1 VTIWANGWSNMKVE
15 KNFKKHIMQLTSA
28 ALFISIALVIFGIS
42 YYYFTTR
49 HKERMTIL
57 EKGLPPDYFKGNIAV
72 LPFVLMLGIISI
84 GIAMG
89 LLTGTLLNALPI
101 PGVSSDLKFVFS
113 IFLCLGI
120 SLLVGYRVLKS
131 QSGKR

>member
-1 VTIWANGWSNMKVE
+1 
-15 KNFKKHIMQLTSA
+15 MQLTSA
-28 ALFISIALVIFGIS
+28 ALFIAIALVIFGIS

-57 EKGLPPDYFKGNIAV
+57 EKGLPPDYFKRNLTV
-72 LPFVLMLGIISI
+72 LPFLLMLGIISI

-89 LLTGTLLNALPI
+89 LLTGALLNALPI
-101 PGVSSDLKFVFS
+101 PGVSDDLRFVFS

-120 SLLVGYRVLKS
+120 SLLVGYNVLKS
-131 QSGKR
+131 HSRKP

>member
-1 VTIWANGWSNMKVE
+1 
-15 KNFKKHIMQLTSA
+15 MQLTSA

-57 EKGLPPDYFKGNIAV
+57 EKGLPPDFFKGNINI
-72 LPFVLMLGIISI
+72 LPFLLLLGIVSI
-84 GIAMG
+84 GIAVG
-89 LLTGTLLNALPI
+89 LLTGALLKSLAI
-101 PGVSSDLKFVFS
+101 PGIHDFVFAFS

-120 SLLVGYRVLKS
+120 SLLVGYGVLKS
-131 QSGKR
+131 RVGKR

>member
-1 VTIWANGWSNMKVE
+1 
-15 KNFKKHIMQLTSA
+15 MQLTSA

-57 EKGLPPDYFKGNIAV
+57 EKGLPPDYFKGKIEI
-72 LPFVLMLGIISI
+72 LPLLLMLGFISI
-84 GIAMG
+84 GIAIG
-89 LLTGTLLNALPI
+89 LLIGALLSSLVI
-101 PGVSSDLKFVFS
+101 PGVNNDLKFIFS

-120 SLLVGYRVLKS
+120 SLLVGYAVLGSRSRK
-131 QSGKR
+131 G